1 MLELGRVVEVPHL
14 TGPHAGV
21 LLVQARDNKKR
32 ISLDADLAGLQ
43 GTLYAPAAQ
52 LTLGKRTEI
61 AMTLIVDRL
70 KLDGGA
76 TSNLITDGSNHD
88 PETGSPVIAQGH
100 LLSDVV
106 SVALLDPTDALDT
119 NLQARYHD
127 AIATLNDAFDVYDL
141 TLVDVGAENY
151 DFADVRIEVATTS
164 ACGSATDGIL
174 GCTTTTGEI
183 TLLVGWDWY
192 DESDPASIGQ
202 DQFDFQTIVTHELGH
217 SIGLDHSGDANS
229 VMYSNLADADVRR
242 SVTTQDLTLL
252 EGDGDHGPAA
262 LRVSQLR
269 ESLPPGDV
277 GLTHVRSLNSIF
289 AQSPVP
295 SPLKWATD
303 REQKAEA
310 KMCDPIIGLRA
321 ETLRDDLVDRV
332 FSLRDQEDAGDIPE
346 DLDLQ
351 LGKDA
356 HLTVDVHTG
365 SLRSVFDHPA

>member
-1 MLELGRVVEVPHL
+1 
-14 TGPHAGV
+14 
-21 LLVQARDNKKR
+21 LVQARDNKKR

-106 SVALLDPTDALDT
+106 SVALLD
-119 NLQARYHD
+119 
-127 AIATLNDAFDVYDL
+127 
-141 TLVDVGAENY
+141 
-151 DFADVRIEVATTS
+151 
-164 ACGSATDGIL
+164 
-174 GCTTTTGEI
+174 
-183 TLLVGWDWY
+183 
-192 DESDPASIGQ
+192 
-202 DQFDFQTIVTHELGH
+202 
-217 SIGLDHSGDANS
+217 
-229 VMYSNLADADVRR
+229 
-242 SVTTQDLTLL
+242 
-252 EGDGDHGPAA
+252 
-262 LRVSQLR
+262 
-269 ESLPPGDV
+269 
-277 GLTHVRSLNSIF
+277 
-289 AQSPVP
+289 
-295 SPLKWATD
+295 
-303 REQKAEA
+303 
-310 KMCDPIIGLRA
+310 
-321 ETLRDDLVDRV
+321 RV